1 MKKVYLLVLAIGMM
15 AGTLQAQN
23 IYIRLGVGGGVGLKQ
38 YESYNWY
45 NETET
50 NSADN
55 IEIKS
60 MGLGS
65 GLNVNL
71 GLGYKL
77 SNYVAIELG
86 VNEFI
91 GLNKKIEQSS
101 SSGSYNNAYEDKMS
115 GMMLQIVPAIV
126 ITPGLEKINPY
137 ARLGVIIGVM
147 PSVTSNFTSTYDY
160 VPDLKASTVSEGKTK
175 LSGGLPLGFT
185 AAGGAS
191 FSLGE
196 KLDFFAELV
205 FNGIT
210 YAPSKGKLKE
220 WTIDGVDQLP
230 TATTKEKEW
239 TFEKEFD
246 ANENIPDG
254 SPDKVAKASY
264 NFSNVEL
271 NIGIKL
277 KL

>member
-1 MKKVYLLVLAIGMM
+1 MKKILLLVFAIGMM
-15 AGTLQAQN
+15 AGTMQAQKL
-23 IYIRLGVGGGVGLKQ
+23 YIRLGVGGGVGLKQ
-38 YESYNWY
+38 YDSYNWY

-60 MGLGS
+60 MGLGG

-77 SNYVAIELG
+77 SDYVAIELG

-91 GLNKKIEQSS
+91 GLKKKINQSS
-101 SSGSYNNAYEDKMS
+101 TSGSYSNTYEQKMS

-137 ARLGVIIGVM
+137 ARFGMIVGVM
-147 PSVTSNFTSTYDY
+147 PSVTENFSST
-160 VPDLKASTVSEGKTK
+160 VTNMPALKASTLSEAKSK

-185 AAGGAS
+185 AAAGAS

-210 YAPSKGKLKE
+210 YAPSKGELKE
-220 WTIDGVDQLP
+220 WTIDGADQLP
-230 TATTKEKEW
+230 SATTKEKEW

-246 ANENIPDG
+246 ADAEIPDG
-254 SPDKVAKASY
+254 SPDKVAKVSY